1 MEWPSTKFGKIV
13 KGASLWQ
20 KSISSSPSF
29 ISSTF
34 QIYFRS
40 AFLLS
45 PLPLINYLSFFFLD
59 ICHSLLNGLSV
70 SFLSPYYQL
79 LSRKWIQSCK
89 NVNASTHSLHK
100 VLPMVYIHLLKLK
113 CIPVYNISLISL
125 LTNLQ
130 LQWSF
135 LSSSWLVH
143 SFPTPL
149 YTSYPTSHS
158 DTASPRTYAQAIPSS
173 WKTFHMIDAFLVF
186 ASQPQKSLFFVL
198 CLNKL
203 PFSLLSCLVSM
214 FISYH
219 NLSFGISVC
228 LPLFLFNL

>member
-1 MEWPSTKFGKIV
+1 
-13 KGASLWQ
+13 
-20 KSISSSPSF
+20 
-29 ISSTF
+29 
-34 QIYFRS
+34 
-40 AFLLS
+40 
-45 PLPLINYLSFFFLD
+45 
-59 ICHSLLNGLSV
+59 
-70 SFLSPYYQL
+70 
-79 LSRKWIQSCK
+79 
-89 NVNASTHSLHK
+89 
-100 VLPMVYIHLLKLK
+100 MVYIHLLKLK

-186 ASQPQKSLFFVL
+186 VARQAPLSTLSVFHLSQHQGIFFY
-198 CLNKL
+198 K
-203 PFSLLSCLVSM
+203 
-214 FISYH
+214 
-219 NLSFGISVC
+219 
-228 LPLFLFNL
+228 